1 MVTSKGR
8 KDLYQGASSR
18 GRCHCPRPR
27 GGPLL
32 TRTAAGGPLTL
43 AGRSGSASSGVTAP
57 CPGGLVR
64 ARFCLCPPRV
74 GAWSPQACGSPVM
87 KSHWPS
93 RSHFLRIPSPFA
105 RSPCWEAWPGGLEP
119 SQQWENFFGLTVL
132 QFVSCPCGR
141 CEIWFYHPCAPP
153 TISLWLFLCF
163 WIWGISFCWVPAS
176 STASCDFG
184 ALAGGDEL
192 ISFFRTIVNW
202 KPPKFVFKC
211 GQVLRCT
218 KD

>member
-1 MVTSKGR
+1 MLWWAGPGSVTLQSGFCCCVRLCSLLVSCLTRGSQALGSAGSTVRLMVTSKGR

-105 RSPCWEAWPGGLEP
+105 RSPCWEA
-119 SQQWENFFGLTVL
+119 
-132 QFVSCPCGR
+132 
-141 CEIWFYHPCAPP
+141 
-153 TISLWLFLCF
+153 
-163 WIWGISFCWVPAS
+163 
-176 STASCDFG
+176 
-184 ALAGGDEL
+184 
-192 ISFFRTIVNW
+192 
-202 KPPKFVFKC
+202 
-211 GQVLRCT
+211 
-218 KD
+218 